1 MIKDN
6 KVKQRV
12 TRREVNPG
20 QPEIKGGYFIDVPA
34 LKYGNELLRP
44 EP

>member
-12 TRREVNPG
+12 TRREVDPG
-20 QPEIKGGYFIDVPA
+20 QPEIKGGCFIDVLA
-34 LKYGNELLRP
+34 LKCGNELLGP

>member
-6 KVKQRV
+6 KV
-12 TRREVNPG
+12 TRREVDPG
-20 QPEIKGGYFIDVPA
+20 RPEIKGDCLIDGPP
-34 LKYGNELLRP
+34 LKYGNELLGP